1 MGIKKDACVGRKYKL
16 RTRWYSDESVMS
28 GTSLARLLDGAVVSS
43 LTKVMSDG
51 RQPLQRSHG
60 LQ

>member
-1 MGIKKDACVGRKYKL
+1 MGIKKDACVGRKYMQ
-16 RTRWYSDESVMS
+16 RTRSHSDESVMS
-28 GTSLARLLDGAVVSS
+28 GSLLDGAAVCTVSG
-43 LTKVMSDG
+43 LTKVTSDG